1 MTRLYIIIALTVVIA
16 VVSQVK
22 ADCVKNIYGKVFC
35 GDGQCLVDDFGRALC
50 TPYSGGIIRDIGGNI
65 LCGVGHCA
73 TDIQGQVWCSVEE
86 DGDVTFDMN
95 GRAYCDGGC
104 TRGKRNY
111 CKAARQPW

>member
-111 CKAARQPW
+111 CKDARQPW